1 MKSAFKPLLCLALML
16 ATQTVRAIDMKTHI
30 SIKQPGDKAV
40 TYQLKEQNGKLVPN
54 QGRLPLEITK
64 TVTTEAGGEEVVTVK
79 ITANTTAY
87 YNFGAEVNTSLNAA
101 DCEYYLPGFWYHR
114 NLRSPKEA
122 PSFHT
127 SKSWNVREDRL
138 SSPLAAVYD
147 DKTGE
152 GMTVLRQHNDRCDAL
167 TTHTEGEVILSGST
181 SVGYTGFDGE
191 GKTALLT
198 FGYPY
203 IETPKRYIR
212 KLTLA
217 PAIFAFAKLD
227 AGQSKTIV
235 WRVKKQ
241 QQPTYSDFV
250 AATWEYCFDRLNP
263 QPLKPLY
270 TAEQMKQGMSNYFT
284 KSYVD
289 RFPLKFN
296 SGHGL
301 RCDDCKPFTHMQIG
315 FCGRVL
321 LNAFNALEYGE
332 AHNRPD
338 LVKLGND
345 VFDSFLEHGF
355 TSRGYFWDNIIYGKE
370 EPTEETIVHSIRQQS
385 EAAYAVFHYLRY
397 ERLHG
402 RQHKAWEKKLRTL
415 LDNFVGLIK
424 SDGSFAR
431 KYHDNGTDIDGS
443 GGSTP
448 SATSTLVMGYKW
460 FGDKR
465 YLATAKRTVGYL
477 ENNIISKSDYF
488 SSTLDANCEDKEA
501 AISAVTATYYMAM
514 MTKGKEQQHYI
525 DLCRKATY
533 FALSWYY
540 LWDVPFAQGQMLGDL
555 GLKSR
560 GWGNVSVEN
569 SHIDVFVF
577 EFPHIMKWLGEK
589 LGEKRFTQMYD
600 VIYTSLN
607 QLLPTKERHC
617 GIAVE
622 GFYPEVVQHTAWD
635 YGRNGKGFYN
645 DIFAP
650 AWAVASLWELYTPTR
665 TDDFLT
671 KKK

>member
-40 TYQLKEQNGKLVPN
+40 TYQLKEQNGKLVPS

-270 TAEQMKQGMSNYFT
+270 TAEQMKQGMSNYFA
-284 KSYVD
+284 KSYVQPLPVEIQFGSWPALRRLQTVYTHAD
-289 RFPLKFN
+289 RL
-296 SGHGL
+296 L
-301 RCDDCKPFTHMQIG
+301 RPCPAQ
-315 FCGRVL
+315 
-321 LNAFNALEYGE
+321 
-332 AHNRPD
+332 
-338 LVKLGND
+338 
-345 VFDSFLEHGF
+345 
-355 TSRGYFWDNIIYGKE
+355 
-370 EPTEETIVHSIRQQS
+370 
-385 EAAYAVFHYLRY
+385 
-397 ERLHG
+397 RLQ
-402 RQHKAWEKKLRTL
+402 R
-415 LDNFVGLIK
+415 
-424 SDGSFAR
+424 S
-431 KYHDNGTDIDGS
+431 
-443 GGSTP
+443 
-448 SATSTLVMGYKW
+448 
-460 FGDKR
+460 
-465 YLATAKRTVGYL
+465 
-477 ENNIISKSDYF
+477 
-488 SSTLDANCEDKEA
+488 
-501 AISAVTATYYMAM
+501 
-514 MTKGKEQQHYI
+514 
-525 DLCRKATY
+525 
-533 FALSWYY
+533 
-540 LWDVPFAQGQMLGDL
+540 
-555 GLKSR
+555 
-560 GWGNVSVEN
+560 
-569 SHIDVFVF
+569 
-577 EFPHIMKWLGEK
+577 
-589 LGEKRFTQMYD
+589 
-600 VIYTSLN
+600 
-607 QLLPTKERHC
+607 
-617 GIAVE
+617 
-622 GFYPEVVQHTAWD
+622 
-635 YGRNGKGFYN
+635 
-645 DIFAP
+645 
-650 AWAVASLWELYTPTR
+650 
-665 TDDFLT
+665 
-671 KKK
+671 